1 MLPLRPPELD
11 VHAQDTE
18 QLEERTIWK
27 SEKGPVVVGDKS
39 CLPHTDKQEV
49 EGRVFSYHQ
58 IPLLLLKCFTSHYL
72 PVPLDTS
79 GLTLVKT
86 HEIFSLVF

>member
-11 VHAQDTE
+11 VHTQDAE

-39 CLPHTDKQEV
+39 CLPHTDKV
-49 EGRVFSYHQ
+49 EGRVFRYHQ
-58 IPLLLLKCFTSHYL
+58 ILLLLLKCFTSHYL

-86 HEIFSLVF
+86 HEISPLMF

>member
-27 SEKGPVVVGDKS
+27 SEKGSVVVADKS
-39 CLPHTDKQEV
+39 CLPHTDKQKV

-72 PVPLDTS
+72 PVPWDTS

-86 HEIFSLVF
+86 HEICSLVF